1 MNSTIHWRAIRSLCG
16 LLVAA
21 LIVTTIGLLPARGE
35 SAEPAPHVVISSPQE
50 PTALDWFVE
59 IYFGGLRIGAI
70 EVDTSWNQQGYEMD
84 AVLNTQG
91 IIEFAIDSH
100 YTTMSEGV
108 FDRRK
113 VSPRLFI
120 SHYRSEEENMSSLL
134 IFDSLGPTNFESDPP
149 FEARYPVSEE
159 QQRATLDPLS
169 ALLYVIVG
177 TSADDEA
184 PCGRQVPV
192 FDGMYRYNILFD
204 HVRDIRIRAKSDQP
218 YEGPGYLCDMTVES
232 IAGFPKPRRSD
243 FSWPEMRVRMAR
255 IDGGNYVLPLRLSV
269 RTDFGALVARVT
281 RFTIGA
287 DAKE

>member
-1 MNSTIHWRAIRSLCG
+1 MNHTIHWRTIRSLSG
-16 LLVAA
+16 MLVAA
-21 LIVTTIGLLPARGE
+21 LTVTTIGLLPARGE
-35 SAEPAPHVVISSPQE
+35 TAEPAPHIVNSPPQE
-50 PTALDWFVE
+50 QTALDWFVE
-59 IYFGGLRIGAI
+59 IYFGGLQIGAI
-70 EVDTSWNQQGYEMD
+70 EVNATWNQQGYEID
-84 AVLNTQG
+84 AVLSTQG
-91 IIEFAIDSH
+91 IIEYVIDSH

-108 FDRRK
+108 FDQRK

-120 SHYRSEEENMSSLL
+120 SRYRSEEENLSSLL

-149 FEARYPVSEE
+149 FDARYPVPEE

-177 TSADDEA
+177 TDADDEA
-184 PCGRQVPV
+184 PCGRHVPI
-192 FDGMYRYNILFD
+192 FDGIYRYNILFD
-204 HVRDIRIRAKSDQP
+204 HVRDIRIRAKRDQP
-218 YEGPGYLCDMTVES
+218 YAGPGYLCDMMVES
-232 IAGFPKPRRSD
+232 VAGFPKPRRSD

-287 DAKE
+287 DPKQ